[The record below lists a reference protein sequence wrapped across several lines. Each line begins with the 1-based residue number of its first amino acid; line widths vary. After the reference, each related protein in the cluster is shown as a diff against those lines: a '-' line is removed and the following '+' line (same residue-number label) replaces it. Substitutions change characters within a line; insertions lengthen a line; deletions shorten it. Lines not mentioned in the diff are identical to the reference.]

1 MLLAASRGAGAV
13 SRPRRGTRLALGTS
27 LLLHGAAMAWILQ
40 DSPAQPESPAPRVQ
54 VALIEAPR
62 PPAPAEP
69 ITAEPEPTP
78 TQDVAVEAPRAPTR
92 PEPLPERKPEP
103 KPKPA
108 VKHDPPPTPVEP
120 RPEAAPEPPTLAKI
134 RTESAPAIIAP
145 GYEAGYLDNP
155 PPDYPRI
162 SRRLREEGEVELRVR
177 VSPQGQPLS
186 VELARSS
193 GSNRLDDAALRAVRQ
208 WRFEPARQDGQA
220 VEAWVRVPIHFKLEA

>member
-1 MLLAASRGAGAV
+1 V
-13 SRPRRGTRLALGTS
+13 
-27 LLLHGAAMAWILQ
+27 
-40 DSPAQPESPAPRVQ
+40 ES
-54 VALIEAPR
+54 
-62 PPAPAEP
+62 
-69 ITAEPEPTP
+69 
-78 TQDVAVEAPRAPTR
+78 
-92 PEPLPERKPEP
+92 
-103 KPKPA
+103 
-108 VKHDPPPTPVEP
+108 
-120 RPEAAPEPPTLAKI
+120 RPEAVPEPPTLA

-155 PPDYPRI
+155 PPEYPRL

-208 WRFEPARQDGQA
+208 WRFEPARQGGQA